1 MLESAIPAIERLESL
16 IAATNTAQMSALHNV
31 FPKLEHLE
39 KVLATDRAEQNRNLN
54 KFEADES
61 LKRLEKLSEEQRV
74 EFDALD
80 LVGQLRLESG
90 RALWG
95 WEEVSFWRAGLANG
109 PKAKSRC
116 WRPFPEGIS
125 SLCRSAISM
134 PLSRLVGDRSNT
146 GMGKRS

>member
-16 IAATNTAQMSALHNV
+16 IAATNTAQISALHNV

-54 KFEADES
+54 QFEADES
-61 LKRLEKLSEEQRV
+61 LKRLEKLSEEQRA

-95 WEEVSFWRAGLANG
+95 WEEFHSGVLAWLMD
-109 PKAKSRC
+109 PKQSH
-116 WRPFPEGIS
+116 G
-125 SLCRSAISM
+125 
-134 PLSRLVGDRSNT
+134 VGDRFLKEFLLCAGVPSA
-146 GMGKRS
+146 